1 MSPDK
6 SVVAIVDDDPSVL
19 TGLKRVL
26 GAHGFITETFNSG
39 EAFLE
44 RYKAAEPACVVLDIN
59 LGGISGIETRLR
71 LTASGA
77 NIPVIY
83 MSALDSATTRAEAE
97 VSGCSAFLRKPFSGN
112 VLIDAI
118 QMATSSFKSIQNKTA
133 DG

>member
-1 MSPDK
+1 MSP
-6 SVVAIVDDDPSVL
+6 SEIVVAIVDDDPSVL
-19 TGLKRVL
+19 KGLRRLL
-26 GAHGFITETFNSG
+26 GAYGFITETFNSG

-44 RYKAAEPACVVLDIN
+44 RSKAAEPACVVLDID
-59 LGGISGIETRLR
+59 LGGISGIETRRR
-71 LTASGA
+71 LSARGA
-77 NIPVIY
+77 EIPVIY
-83 MSALDSATTRAEAE
+83 MSALDSAATRKEAA